1 MHKNFSI
8 VALALTA
15 AAGHAAAQDL
25 VYGVTD
31 NQTLITWNSNAPGTV
46 LSGMALTGFAANET
60 VQGIDFRPATSK
72 LYALGSFSNL
82 YRINTNTGMA
92 SLVGAGSFAPAL
104 NGSSFGF
111 DFNPVIDRIRVVS
124 EVDQN
129 LVLNPNTGTATSVTP
144 LFFAAGDANEGV
156 NPNVVGSAYTNSFA
170 GATSTQLYGVDTNL
184 DILITQANSAG
195 TLNTVGSLG
204 FDVNDSLTIDISENA
219 NTAYMAIQNFTIAR
233 STFWTIDLTTGQ
245 ATIIGEIG
253 GGARITA
260 MAVIP
265 SPAAASLLL
274 GAGAMGAARRR
285 R

>member
-1 MHKNFSI
+1 MHKNMSI
-8 VALALTA
+8 AVAILTA

-25 VYGVTD
+25 IYGVTD

-60 VQGIDFRPATSK
+60 VQGIDFRPATGE

-92 SLVGAGSFAPAL
+92 SLVGAGSFTPAL

-184 DILITQANSAG
+184 DVLVTQANSAG

-204 FDVNDSLTIDISENA
+204 FDVNDSLTFDISENA
-219 NTAYMAIQNFTIAR
+219 NTAYMTIQNFTIAR
-233 STFWTIDLTTGQ
+233 STFWTIDLATGQ

-274 GAGAMGAARRR
+274 GAGAMGAFRRR

>member
-1 MHKNFSI
+1 MHKNMSI
-8 VALALTA
+8 AVAVLTA

-25 VYGVTD
+25 IYGVTD

-60 VQGIDFRPATSK
+60 VQGIDFRPATGE

-92 SLVGAGSFAPAL
+92 SLVGAGSFTPAL

-184 DILITQANSAG
+184 DVLVTQANSAG

-204 FDVNDSLTIDISENA
+204 FDVNDSLTFDISENA
-219 NTAYMAIQNFTIAR
+219 NTAYMTIQNFTIAR
-233 STFWTIDLTTGQ
+233 STFWTIDLATGQ

-274 GAGAMGAARRR
+274 GAGAMGAFRRR

>member
-15 AAGHAAAQDL
+15 VAGHAAAQDL

-60 VQGIDFRPATSK
+60 VQGIDFRPATSE